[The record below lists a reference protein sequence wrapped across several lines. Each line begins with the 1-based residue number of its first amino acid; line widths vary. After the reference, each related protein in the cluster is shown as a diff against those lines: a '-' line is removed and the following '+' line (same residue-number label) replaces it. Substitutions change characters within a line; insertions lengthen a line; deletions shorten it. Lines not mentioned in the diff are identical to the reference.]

1 MGLLNRLD
9 AQNKSSST
17 AEMPGNSAQPAVAA
31 PAAPQTAETAATAA
45 EEKDVYADVKRTI
58 HVDIIKTM
66 NREGQVKVDRST
78 IYKLLDEKIND
89 DEYKIPRIDRPKVF
103 SELFNDI
110 VGYGPIEDLVESE
123 KFSEIMI
130 NGPDQIYVEQGGKL
144 VLTDKKFRDEEHLMN
159 IIDRIVSQVGR
170 HVDESSPMCD
180 ARLPDGSR
188 VNVIVPPLSLV
199 GPVVTIR
206 KFGKK
211 PITAQQ
217 LVKFGSITQNM
228 LSFLEAC
235 VKGKLNIIVSGG
247 TGSGKTT
254 LLNVL
259 SSFINDDERI
269 VTIEDAAE
277 VQLKQEHVI
286 TLEARPANLEGKG
299 AITIRNLVKNAL
311 RMRPDRIIVGEVRSE
326 ETLDMLQA
334 MNTGHDGSLTTIHAN
349 TPRDSIARIETMV
362 MMSGME
368 LPLKAIRDQVAS
380 AIDLIIQQSRLRDGT
395 RKVTSISEVV
405 GMEGDVV
412 SMQEIFRFETD
423 GHVDAQGKFIGQF
436 RATGVRPHCVE
447 KIRANGVTVN
457 NEWFSN

>member
-9 AQNKSSST
+9 AQNK
-17 AEMPGNSAQPAVAA
+17 QPAGSGDAKAA
-31 PAAPQTAETAATAA
+31 EIKETAVAEVKSSPQA
-45 EEKDVYADVKRTI
+45 EEKDVYADIKRTI
-58 HVDIIKTM
+58 HVDIIREM
-66 NREGQVKVDRST
+66 NREGNVAIDRGS
-78 IYKLLDEKIND
+78 IYKMLDEKIND

-110 VGYGPIEDLVESE
+110 VGYGPIEELVESE

-130 NGPDQIYVEQGGKL
+130 NGPDHVYVEQGGKL

-188 VNVIVPPLSLV
+188 VNVIIPPLSLV

-211 PITAQQ
+211 PISAQQ
-217 LVKFGSITQNM
+217 LIKFGSLNQNM
-228 LSFLEAC
+228 LHFLEAC

-349 TPRDSIARIETMV
+349 SPRDSIARVETMV

-405 GMEGDVV
+405 GMEGDIV
-412 SMQEIFRFETD
+412 SMQEIFRYETE
-423 GHVDAQGKFIGQF
+423 GHVDASGKFIGRF
-436 RATGVRPHCVE
+436 KATGVRPYCLE
-447 KIRANGVTVN
+447 KIRGNGVNVN
-457 NEWFSN
+457 NDWFTD

>member
-17 AEMPGNSAQPAVAA
+17 AEINSNSAESAA
-31 PAAPQTAETAATAA
+31 AATAAPQTAETSAAAA
-45 EEKDVYADVKRTI
+45 EEKDIYADVKRTI

-66 NREGQVKVDRST
+66 NREGHVKVDRST

-123 KFSEIMI
+123 KYSEIMI

-217 LVKFGSITQNM
+217 LVKFGSITPNM

-395 RKVTSISEVV
+395 RKVTSVSEVV

>member
-17 AEMPGNSAQPAVAA
+17 AEINSNSAEPAAATQSAEAVA
-31 PAAPQTAETAATAA
+31 PAA
-45 EEKDVYADVKRTI
+45 EEKDIYADVKRTI

-123 KFSEIMI
+123 KYSEIMI

-217 LVKFGSITQNM
+217 LVKFGSITPNM

>member
-17 AEMPGNSAQPAVAA
+17 AETHINSAEPAAA
-31 PAAPQTAETAATAA
+31 PAAPQAAETATPAA
-45 EEKDVYADVKRTI
+45 EEKDIYADVKRTI

-217 LVKFGSITQNM
+217 LIRFGSLTQNM

-269 VTIEDAAE
+269 ITIEDAAE

-405 GMEGDVV
+405 GMEGDIV

-436 RATGVRPHCVE
+436 KATGVRPHCVE